1 MERSGLV
8 SSRSDGD
15 GGLGEDEARATAGK
29 MRTRISVS
37 LSVGSRRQGG
47 GRSGYISDERTG
59 FCTTQAMFFQ
69 DAALLTSCQLEH
81 DDVHTR
87 GGPSVRGASSF
98 PASLPSTQETVVR
111 AEPPRPSPLAMARLQ
126 ILQHK
131 SYHPYLESNKQRV
144 RDDEKR
150 QRELDEAEERRVLQA
165 VSSKATLH
173 SLPILPRLA
182 CIAKR

>member
-1 MERSGLV
+1 MTTYIREGAQASGRVL
-8 SSRSDGD
+8 
-15 GGLGEDEARATAGK
+15 LP
-29 MRTRISVS
+29 S
-37 LSVGSRRQGG
+37 L
-47 GRSGYISDERTG
+47 
-59 FCTTQAMFFQ
+59 
-69 DAALLTSCQLEH
+69 
-81 DDVHTR
+81 
-87 GGPSVRGASSF
+87 P
-98 PASLPSTQETVVR
+98 PSTQETVVR

-173 SLPILPRLA
+173 SFPILPRLA
-182 CIAKR
+182 CIVKR